1 MFKNIHLSRKKSI
14 IVFFFLGIGIFVL
27 ARLVWAASPTSSIPQ
42 IDIRIGPTGEPQQ
55 VGLALQILFL
65 LTVLSL
71 APAFIIMV
79 TSFTRI
85 IVIFSLLRRALA
97 TQQMPPN
104 QILVGLTLFL
114 TFFVMFPTWNM
125 VKERALEPYLKGEM
139 TQEEAWEKGVEPIRE
154 FMLRQT
160 RKKDLA
166 LFINLS
172 EIERPRGPED
182 VPIHVLIP
190 AFIISELKTAF
201 QIGFVLYIPFLVI
214 DIVVA
219 CIIMSMGMFM
229 LPPIMISLPF
239 KLLLF
244 VLVDGWNLV
253 IHSVITSF
261 L

>member
-1 MFKNIHLSRKKSI
+1 MFKNIYLSRKKSI
-14 IVFFFLGIGIFVL
+14 IIFFSLGIGIFVL

-42 IDIRIGPTGEPQQ
+42 IDIRISPTGEPQSM
-55 VGLALQILFL
+55 GLALQILFL

-85 IVIFSLLRRALA
+85 IVIFSLLRHALS

-104 QILVGLTLFL
+104 QILIGLALFL
-114 TFFVMFPTWNM
+114 TFFVMLPTWNT
-125 VKERALEPYLKGEM
+125 VKEIALEPYLNGQT
-139 TQEEAWEKGVEPIRE
+139 TQQEAWEKGIEPIRE

-160 RKKDLA
+160 REKDLA

-172 EIERPRGPED
+172 KIERPRGPED
-182 VPIHVLIP
+182 VPIHVLVP

-214 DIVVA
+214 DIVVS

-261 L
+261 